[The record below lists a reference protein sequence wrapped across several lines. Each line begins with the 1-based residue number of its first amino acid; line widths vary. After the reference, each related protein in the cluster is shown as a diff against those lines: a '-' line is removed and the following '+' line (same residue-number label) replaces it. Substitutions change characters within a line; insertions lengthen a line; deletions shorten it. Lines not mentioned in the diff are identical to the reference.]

1 MKSRILLCV
10 MLLSVLLTG
19 CNGYRLSE
27 DKLNAEIV
35 QRIKEQPE
43 QSILVSMGEQ
53 TVKLNMVVTGGV
65 VDLTAESGGSAKI
78 RMATDLTGTLS
89 MFGKEIAVA
98 TDLQPYIQ
106 AGVRIEE
113 GKIYLVDPQV
123 LEISVHGSNFN
134 DQLLR
139 SVLGPLHNDFE
150 VALAGYFSENPVYVM
165 NHSALEESAA
175 LMIKKIT
182 IKEGEIVMSMF

>member
-1 MKSRILLCV
+1 MKYFTLSLV
-10 MLLSVLLTG
+10 VLLSVFLSG

-27 DKLNAEIV
+27 DRLNAEIV
-35 QRIKEQPE
+35 QRIKEQPP
-43 QSILVSMGEQ
+43 QRILVSMGEQ
-53 TVKLNMVVTGGV
+53 TVKLNMIVTGGV
-65 VDLTAESGGSAKI
+65 VDLTSENGGSAKI
-78 RMATDLTGTLS
+78 RLSTDLTGTLS
-89 MFGKEIAVA
+89 MFGQEIAIE

-106 AGVRIEE
+106 TNVRIED
-113 GKIYLVDPQV
+113 GQIYLVDPKV

-139 SVLGPLHNDFE
+139 SVLGPLHDDFE
-150 VALAGYFSENPVYVM
+150 VALTGYFAENPVYVM

-182 IKEGEIVMSMF
+182 IKEDEVVMSMF

>member
-1 MKSRILLCV
+1 MKYFTLSLV
-10 MLLSVLLTG
+10 VLLSVFLSG
-19 CNGYRLSE
+19 CNSYRLSE

-35 QRIKEQPE
+35 QRIKEQPP
-43 QSILVSMGEQ
+43 QRILVSMGEQ

-65 VDLTAESGGSAKI
+65 VDLTSENGGSAKI
-78 RMATDLTGTLS
+78 RLSTDLTGTLS
-89 MFGKEIAVA
+89 MFGQEIAIE

-106 AGVRIEE
+106 TNVRIED
-113 GKIYLVDPQV
+113 GQIYLVDPKV

-139 SVLGPLHNDFE
+139 SVLGPLHDDFE
-150 VALAGYFSENPVYVM
+150 VALTGYFAENPVYVM

-175 LMIKKIT
+175 LVIKKIT
-182 IKEGEIVMSMF
+182 IKEDEVVMSMF